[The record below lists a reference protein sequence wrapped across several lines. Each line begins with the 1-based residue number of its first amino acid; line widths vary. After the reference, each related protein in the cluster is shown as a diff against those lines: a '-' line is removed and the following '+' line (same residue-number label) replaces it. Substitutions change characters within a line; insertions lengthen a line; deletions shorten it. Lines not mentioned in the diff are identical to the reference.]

1 MTSAGTPSP
10 LPASPHLRAR
20 KGGHRSWIL
29 AVAAGVIVLLAAVS
43 AAIVASGSGGGTA
56 TGTTAG
62 TAGTGAGGTTAGG
75 AAGTSAGQA
84 AAAVVTPAPCKT
96 GTCWVA
102 VNVATL
108 WVSPSYPRAVDKP
121 ALANPADPGRWVSS
135 MSVSQKLWL
144 VGKLETQALYGTKVT
159 VIGHSGTAWT
169 KVAVPSQP
177 TNRDK
182 RGYPGWVPTRQLTS
196 TAPRMAGTTAVV
208 TSRTAWLWSKWTSG
222 GVAGSHVLRLSYDTR
237 LHVVHTT
244 SVYVEVTMI
253 GGRNV
258 ALRRSVVALHAA
270 GTSWGATR
278 AKVVAEAKKFRG
290 LQYLWAGTSGFGY
303 DCSGFTYS
311 VYHALGVTLPRDA
324 DRQAVRG
331 TAVARSSLLP
341 GDLVFY
347 RGSPGGTI
355 GHVGMYVGGGSMI
368 DAPQTGVAVRIE
380 PVSSYAYYAGARRF
394 LSR

>member
-10 LPASPHLRAR
+10 LPAPAAGRAPR
-20 KGGHRSWIL
+20 TGHRHRIP
-29 AVAAGVIVLLAAVS
+29 AIAAGVIVLAVAVS
-43 AAIVASGSGGGTA
+43 AAIAGLGGLGRGTP
-56 TGTTAG
+56 
-62 TAGTGAGGTTAGG
+62 AGTGAGTSAGG
-75 AAGTSAGQA
+75 ASARGAAGAKAGTAAA
-84 AAAVVTPAPCKT
+84 AAAVTPARCSS

-108 WVSPSYPRAVDKP
+108 WVNPAYPRAVDQP
-121 ALANPADPGRWVSS
+121 ALANPADPKRWVAS
-135 MSVSQKLWL
+135 MSVQQKLWL

-177 TNRDK
+177 SNRDK

-196 TAPRMAGTTAVV
+196 TAPRTAGTTAVV
-208 TSRTAWLWSKWTSG
+208 MSQTAWLWSRWTGG
-222 GVAGSHVLRLSYDTR
+222 GVAGSHVLQVSYDTR
-237 LHVVHTT
+237 LPVVRST
-244 SVYVEVTMI
+244 SAYVEVTMI

-270 GTSWGATR
+270 GASWGATR
-278 AKVVAEAKKFRG
+278 AKVVAEARKFLG

-311 VYHALGVTLPRDA
+311 VYHASGVTLPRDA
-324 DRQAVRG
+324 DRQAVHG
-331 TAVARSSLLP
+331 TAVARASLLP

-347 RGSPGGTI
+347 RGSPGGAI
-355 GHVGMYVGGGSMI
+355 GHVGMYVGGGNMI
-368 DAPQTGVAVRIE
+368 NAPQTGVPVRIE
-380 PVSSYAYYAGARRF
+380 PVSGYSYYAGARRF
-394 LSR
+394 LTR